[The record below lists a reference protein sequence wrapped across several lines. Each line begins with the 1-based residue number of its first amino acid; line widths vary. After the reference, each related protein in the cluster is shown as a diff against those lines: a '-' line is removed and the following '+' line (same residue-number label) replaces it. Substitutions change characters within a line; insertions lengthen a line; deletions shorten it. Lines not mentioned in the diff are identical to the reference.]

1 MSAGK
6 LPLESFAMCARR
18 LDLQWETAT
27 DHWRDRVRDE
37 FERAH
42 FVPLLHEHQHMADAA
57 AALVE
62 ALQMAQRTVR

>member
-1 MSAGK
+1 MSVENVS
-6 LPLESFAMCARR
+6 LESFAMCARR

-37 FERAH
+37 FERVH
-42 FVPLLHEHQHMADAA
+42 FVPLLHEHKQMADAA

-62 ALQMAQRTVR
+62 ALQVAQRTVR